1 MAITPLT
8 GSSEFFK
15 SLRGVNSEKKSA
27 NRAINR
33 LALGG
38 SATNKAITAEKITDQ
53 TFRSK
58 LRVSSILTQNL
69 GNARGA
75 VAVAQA
81 GVKNISE
88 LALVI
93 QDKLISLANSNN
105 SESEKKSLTTD
116 LENLLNQAEGFIGG
130 SEFNSVN
137 LLSANGKDLNVVATA
152 TGEELTI
159 TSQSSLGSAINSLSA
174 AIKNGSRINDP
185 NSILQSEF
193 KLFEAALAEAST
205 ALGVADKA
213 VSLRQRSLQDFNET
227 LIKNLGNVLENDI
240 ESEGVRITAQS
251 VQTQLSRQTLAI
263 TNGNPSSVIKLF
275 K

>member
-15 SLRGVNSEKKSA
+15 SLRGFSSDKKSS

-38 SATNKAITAEKITDQ
+38 SATGKAITAEKITDQ

-105 SESEKKSLTTD
+105 SESEKRSLTTD
-116 LENLLNQAEGFIGG
+116 LEKLLNQAEGYIGG

-137 LLSANGKDLNVVATA
+137 LLSDKGKDLKVVATA

-159 TSQSSLGSAINSLSA
+159 ASQSSLGSVINSLSA
-174 AIKNGSRINDP
+174 TIKNGSRISDP

-205 ALGVADKA
+205 ALGVADKE

-240 ESEGVRITAQS
+240 EREGVRIIAQS

-263 TNGNPSSVIKLF
+263 SNGNPSSVIKLF

>member
-15 SLRGVNSEKKSA
+15 SLRGLNADKRPS

-38 SATNKAITAEKITDQ
+38 SATEKSITANKITDQ
-53 TFRSK
+53 IFRSK

-81 GVKNISE
+81 GVKNISD
-88 LALVI
+88 LAVVI

-105 SESEKKSLTTD
+105 SESETRSLTTD
-116 LENLLNQAEGFIGG
+116 LENLLNQAEGFIGS

-137 LLSANGKDLNVVATA
+137 LLSANGEDLNVVATA
-152 TGEELTI
+152 TGENLTI
-159 TSQSSLGSAINSLSA
+159 TSQSSLGSVINSLSA
-174 AIKNGSRINDP
+174 AIKNGSRISDP
-185 NSILQSEF
+185 NSILQNEF
-193 KLFEAALAEAST
+193 KLLEAALAEAST
-205 ALGVADKA
+205 ALGGADKA
-213 VSLRQRSLQDFNET
+213 VSVRQRTLQDFNET
-227 LIKNLGNVLENDI
+227 LIKNLGNVLESDV
-240 ESEGVRITAQS
+240 EREGVRITAQS

-263 TNGNPSSVIKLF
+263 SNGNPSSVIKLF

>member
-15 SLRGVNSEKKSA
+15 SLRSINSAKKSPS
-27 NRAINR
+27 RAINR

-38 SATNKAITAEKITDQ
+38 SANDKSITAEKITDQ

-58 LRVSSILTQNL
+58 LRVSSTLTQNL
-69 GNARGA
+69 GNARGT

-81 GVKNISE
+81 GVKNVSE
-88 LALVI
+88 LAVVI

-105 SESEKKSLTTD
+105 SESEKRSLTTD
-116 LENLLNQAEGFIGG
+116 LENLLNQAEGFIGD

-137 LLSANGKDLNVVATA
+137 LISANGKDLNVVATE
-152 TGEELTI
+152 TGEGLTI
-159 TSQSSLGSAINSLSA
+159 TSQSSLGSVINSLSA
-174 AIKNGSRINDP
+174 AIKNGSRISDP

-227 LIKNLGNVLENDI
+227 LIKNLGNVLESDV
-240 ESEGVRITAQS
+240 EREGVRITAQS
-251 VQTQLSRQTLAI
+251 VQIQLSRQTLAI
-263 TNGNPSSVIKLF
+263 SNGNPSSVIKLF

>member
-15 SLRGVNSEKKSA
+15 SLRGVNSDKKSS

-38 SATNKAITAEKITDQ
+38 SATDKSITAEKIIDQ

-75 VAVAQA
+75 VSVAQA

-105 SESEKKSLTTD
+105 LESEKRSLTTD
-116 LENLLNQAEGFIGG
+116 LENLLNQAESFIGG
-130 SEFNSVN
+130 SEFNAVN

-159 TSQSSLGSAINSLSA
+159 TSQSSLGSVINSLSA
-174 AIKNGSRINDP
+174 TIKNGSRISDP

-193 KLFEAALAEAST
+193 KLLEAALAEAST

-227 LIKNLGNVLENDI
+227 LIKNLGNVLESDV
-240 ESEGVRITAQS
+240 EREGVRMTAQS

-263 TNGNPSSVIKLF
+263 SNGNPSSVIKLF

>member
-1 MAITPLT
+1 MTITPLT

-15 SLRGVNSEKKSA
+15 SLRGVNSDKKSSSL
-27 NRAINR
+27 AINR
-33 LALGG
+33 FALGG
-38 SATNKAITAEKITDQ
+38 SATDKLITAEKITDQ

-88 LALVI
+88 LAVVI
-93 QDKLISLANSNN
+93 QDKLISLANPNN
-105 SESEKKSLTTD
+105 SESEKRSLTTD
-116 LENLLNQAEGFIGG
+116 LGNLLNQAEGFIGD

-152 TGEELTI
+152 TGEELTL
-159 TSQSSLGSAINSLSA
+159 TSQSSLGSVINSLSA

-205 ALGVADKA
+205 SLGEADNA

-227 LIKNLGNVLENDI
+227 LIKNLGNVLESDV
-240 ESEGVRITAQS
+240 EREGVRITAQS

>member
-15 SLRGVNSEKKSA
+15 SLRSINSAKKSPS
-27 NRAINR
+27 RAINR

-38 SATNKAITAEKITDQ
+38 SANDKSITAEKITDQ

-69 GNARGA
+69 GNARGT

-88 LALVI
+88 LAVVI

-105 SESEKKSLTTD
+105 SESEKRSLTTD
-116 LENLLNQAEGFIGG
+116 LENLLNQAEGFIGD
-130 SEFNSVN
+130 SDFNSVN
-137 LLSANGKDLNVVATA
+137 LLSANGKDLNVVATE
-152 TGEELTI
+152 TGEGLTI
-159 TSQSSLGSAINSLSA
+159 TSQSSLGSVINSLSA
-174 AIKNGSRINDP
+174 AIKNGSRISDP

-227 LIKNLGNVLENDI
+227 LIKNLGNVLESDV
-240 ESEGVRITAQS
+240 EREGVRITAQS

-263 TNGNPSSVIKLF
+263 SNGNPSSVIKLF

>member
-1 MAITPLT
+1 MAITPFT

-15 SLRGVNSEKKSA
+15 SLRGLNSDKRPS

-33 LALGG
+33 LALAG
-38 SATNKAITAEKITDQ
+38 SATEKSITANKITDQ
-53 TFRSK
+53 IFRSK
-58 LRVSSILTQNL
+58 LKVSSILTQNL

-88 LALVI
+88 LAVVI
-93 QDKLISLANSNN
+93 QDKLISLANSDN
-105 SESEKKSLTTD
+105 SEGETRALTTD
-116 LENLLNQAEGFIGG
+116 LENLLNQAERFIGS

-137 LLSANGKDLNVVATA
+137 LLSANGEDLKVVATA
-152 TGEELTI
+152 TGENLII
-159 TSQSSLGSAINSLSA
+159 TSQSSIGSAINSLSA
-174 AIKNGSRINDP
+174 AVKNGSRISDP

-193 KLFEAALAEAST
+193 KQLEAVLAEAST
-205 ALGVADKA
+205 TLGGADKA

-227 LIKNLGNVLENDI
+227 LIKNLGNILESDV
-240 ESEGVRITAQS
+240 EREGVRITAQS

-263 TNGNPSSVIKLF
+263 SNGDPSSVIKLF